1 MYRTYRVEQPRQD
14 VGHVAA
20 QEAILPQQLLL
31 LLRDLGQRVALLDV
45 SQQREL
51 GAAGG
56 GLWRGRC
63 LLLAEVSMK
72 FLKNNHYIDI
82 VSALLPA
89 WCRAWRGT
97 RRTPGSGR
105 RRGRRWGGSRSRT
118 RRTGWATL
126 SWGWCRCCPAGSA
139 GRRYPWAHPTGSN
152 WTGKI
157 GYKYKC
163 VLACAS
169 ETATDL

>member
-56 GLWRGRC
+56 GL
-63 LLLAEVSMK
+63 
-72 FLKNNHYIDI
+72 
-82 VSALLPA
+82 
-89 WCRAWRGT
+89 
-97 RRTPGSGR
+97 
-105 RRGRRWGGSRSRT
+105 RRGRGLLLVEVSTKFRGISPI
-118 RRTGWATL
+118 L
-126 SWGWCRCCPAGSA
+126 
-139 GRRYPWAHPTGSN
+139 
-152 WTGKI
+152 
-157 GYKYKC
+157 
-163 VLACAS
+163 
-169 ETATDL
+169 